1 MVTYKQ
7 SGVDIDESNLAKKK
21 LKEHVKSTFT
31 SNVLT
36 GIGSFG
42 ALYSFDK
49 DKFKNPVLV
58 SSSDGV
64 GTKIKLALMSGKFDT
79 IGQDLVNHCV
89 NDIAVMGAKPLFFL
103 DYIALGKMD
112 SDAVE
117 QIVKGL
123 SVACKENGCSL
134 IGGETAE
141 MPGLYKIGDFDLAGF
156 IVGAVEKDN
165 IIDGHDVKM
174 GDSII
179 GLHSTGLQTNGYS
192 LANKIFF
199 EMSDYKLDDRPD
211 ELQGKSLGEAL
222 MAVHSSFLKPI
233 SQIMDKGIAIKGMA
247 HITGGGLVENIPR
260 ILLKGMNA
268 KIDLNS
274 WEVPAIFKLIKRLGN
289 VPDDDMFRTLNMG
302 IGLVMIV
309 AREDEAKVV
318 AELHDLG
325 VQNSVIGK
333 IVKGKQQVVIK

>member
-123 SVACKENGCSL
+123 SVACKENS
-134 IGGETAE
+134 
-141 MPGLYKIGDFDLAGF
+141 
-156 IVGAVEKDN
+156 
-165 IIDGHDVKM
+165 
-174 GDSII
+174 
-179 GLHSTGLQTNGYS
+179 
-192 LANKIFF
+192 
-199 EMSDYKLDDRPD
+199 
-211 ELQGKSLGEAL
+211 
-222 MAVHSSFLKPI
+222 
-233 SQIMDKGIAIKGMA
+233 
-247 HITGGGLVENIPR
+247 
-260 ILLKGMNA
+260 
-268 KIDLNS
+268 
-274 WEVPAIFKLIKRLGN
+274 
-289 VPDDDMFRTLNMG
+289 
-302 IGLVMIV
+302 
-309 AREDEAKVV
+309 
-318 AELHDLG
+318 
-325 VQNSVIGK
+325 
-333 IVKGKQQVVIK
+333 